1 MSEAVS
7 GSGRGGWRP
16 LARRIRVPLGFAFA
30 AIFLL
35 LARPSASSM
44 AWSLLLVAPGLI
56 VRGCASG
63 HVQKNVELA
72 VTGPYAYTRN
82 PLYLGSLLIALGF
95 AVASRSLWIA
105 ILLAALF
112 ALIYIPVIRSEE
124 DYLRGRFP
132 EFAAYAKRVPRLLP
146 RLTPARLGAEDGG
159 GFSLALYLAHR
170 EYNALIGAAAIYGAL
185 IVRLY
190 LIH

>member
-1 MSEAVS
+1 MSGLS
-7 GSGRGGWRP
+7 TGDGRGGWRP

-30 AIFLL
+30 AVFLL
-35 LARPSASSM
+35 LARPSASSI
-44 AWSLLLVAPGLI
+44 AWSLLLVVPGLF

-63 HVQKNVELA
+63 HVKKNVELA

-82 PLYLGSLLIALGF
+82 PLYLGSLMIALGF
-95 AVASRSLWIA
+95 AVASRSPWIA
-105 ILLAALF
+105 LLLAALF
-112 ALIYIPVIRSEE
+112 ASIYIPVIRSEE

-159 GFSLALYLAHR
+159 GFSAALYLAHR
-170 EYNALIGAAAIYGAL
+170 EYNALLGAVAIYGAL
-185 IVRLY
+185 VLRLY